1 MLITQIKEHNE
12 FVVEQKHGKKQYDR
26 EGRLKGSRIHNPLPI
41 IDGRLDLRAKTL
53 KNARKM
59 PRRAKLDQRLAWEAI
74 LACMQ
79 EHDCDF
85 NWVTPKQSAVFTKT
99 AVEEII
105 KRFSI

>member
-1 MLITQIKEHNE
+1 MLIGQIREHNE
-12 FVVEQKHGKKQYDR
+12 FMVEQTHGKKQYDS
-26 EGRLKGSRIHNPLPI
+26 EGRLTGSRIHNPLPI

-74 LACMQ
+74 LAGMRK
-79 EHDCDF
+79 HNCDF
-85 NWVTPKQSAVFTKT
+85 NWVTPKTSAVFTET

-105 KRFSI
+105 KRYSF